1 MQRRTIL
8 TGAMGAGLAAT
19 LPIPAG
25 ATSPVPPSPRQR
37 RALDTGWRF
46 HLGHASDLAKDFNF
60 GLNQRTYAK
69 AGEDTADAAM
79 AAFDDK
85 GWAPVQLPHDWAVD
99 LPYAFPAGMKP
110 EDTKDDVASH
120 GFKAIGRDF
129 PANSVGW
136 YRRALP
142 IETGDAN
149 KRIWLEFDGVFRDAI
164 VFVNGYVV
172 ARNESGYVPFQADI
186 TDFLTFDGK
195 PNQLAVRADASFGE
209 GWFYEGAGIYRPVWL
224 VKAAPVHVPQ
234 WGSVVRST
242 VTPAGA
248 QVTATIEIRNATEAP
263 ATVTLRQ
270 HIVDADGAIVARF
283 PDAALAPAADALVT
297 HEASIA
303 LPTPRLWSIET
314 PTLYR
319 LVSELVANGA
329 AIDRYETSFGI
340 RSIRFDAERGF
351 FLNDKPVKLLGVCNH
366 QDHAGVGTAI
376 PPALDAWR
384 IARTK
389 EMGANAWR
397 SAHNPPSESF
407 LDACDRMGLLVIDE
421 ARRNSTDPEST
432 NQLERILRRDRN
444 HPSIILWS
452 VGNEEPQAMNARG
465 GRVSHKMVAHVRR
478 LDPTRP
484 TTQAFDRGHYEAAA
498 REVDV
503 IGFNYHTDRT
513 VAFHQR
519 FPNQP
524 IIGTETAST
533 VSTRGEYFNDKAR
546 QIVRAYDTEF
556 PAWASTA
563 EQWWKV
569 ADAHPYV
576 AGGFIWTGFDYRGE
590 PTPHALWPAAS
601 SYFGVMDLC
610 GFPKDNYW
618 YYRAWW
624 RPEPLVHLLPH
635 WNWAGREGQA
645 IEVWA
650 YSNAEAVELL
660 LNGHSLGR
668 RPVERGGHVEWRVPY
683 APGRLEARALRGGR
697 VVATSVRETSG
708 PAAAIRLTA
717 DRKQIAADGR
727 DLAILT
733 AEIVDAKGR
742 PVPTADTPLRFTI
755 EGPAELIGV
764 GNGDPTSHESDH
776 APTRRAFNGLAQ
788 AILRQHGDAGVI
800 KFSAEGEG
808 VRPATVAILAR

>member
-1 MQRRTIL
+1 MQRRTLL
-8 TGAMGAGLAAT
+8 TGAIGAGVVAT
-19 LPIPAG
+19 LPSA
-25 ATSPVPPSPRQR
+25 AAAAPVAPSPRTR
-37 RALDTGWRF
+37 VPLDRDWRF
-46 HLGHASDLAKDFNF
+46 HLGHASDVARDFNF
-60 GLNQRTYAK
+60 GRNQQTYAK
-69 AGEDTADAAM
+69 AGAETADAAM

-85 GWAPVQLPHDWAVD
+85 GWSPVQLPHDWAVE
-99 LPYAFPAGMKP
+99 LPYALPPGIKP
-110 EDTKDDVASH
+110 EDAKDDVAAH

-136 YRRALP
+136 YRRLLP
-142 IETGDAN
+142 IEASDAG

-172 ARNESGYVPFQADI
+172 ARNESGYAPFRADI
-186 TDFLTFDGK
+186 TDFLTFDGQ

-224 VKAAPVHVPQ
+224 VKASPVHVPQ
-234 WGSVVRST
+234 WGSFVRST
-242 VTPAGA
+242 ITPAGA
-248 QVTATIEIRNATEAP
+248 QITAAIEVRNTTEAP
-263 ATVTLRQ
+263 APVTLRQ
-270 HIVDADGAIVARF
+270 HIVDAEGAIVARF
-283 PDAALAPAADALVT
+283 PDAALALAADALVT
-297 HEASIA
+297 HEASVA
-303 LPTPRLWSIET
+303 LPTPQLWSVDT
-314 PTLYR
+314 PVLYR
-319 LVSELVANGA
+319 LVSELRANGA

-351 FLNDKPVKLLGVCNH
+351 FLNDQPVKLLGVCNH

-397 SAHNPPSESF
+397 SAHNPPSEAF
-407 LDACDRMGLLVIDE
+407 LDACDRMGMLVIDE

-432 NQLERILRRDRN
+432 SQLERILRRDRN

-465 GRVSHKMVAHVRR
+465 GRVSHAMVAHVRR

-484 TTQAFDRGHYEAAA
+484 TTQAFDRGQYEAAA

-503 IGFNYHTDRT
+503 IGFNYHTERT
-513 VAFHQR
+513 VPFHQR

-533 VSTRGEYFNDKAR
+533 VATRGAYFNDKAR

-563 EQWWKV
+563 EQWWKI

-635 WNWAGREGQA
+635 WNWPGREGQA

-660 LNGHSLGR
+660 LNGRSLGR
-668 RPVERGGHVEWRVPY
+668 RAVERAGHVEWRVPY
-683 APGRLEARALRGGR
+683 APGRLEARAIRGGR

-708 PAAAIRLTA
+708 PAAAIRLTT
-717 DRKQIAADGR
+717 DRRQIAADGR
-727 DLAILT
+727 DLAIVQ
-733 AEIVDAKGR
+733 AEIVDARGR
-742 PVPTADTPLRFTI
+742 PVATADTPLRFAV
-755 EGPAELIGV
+755 EGPAERIGV
-764 GNGDPTSHESDH
+764 GNVDPTSHESDK

-788 AILRQHGDAGVI
+788 VILRHQGDAGVI
-800 KFSAEGEG
+800 RLSVTGQD
-808 VRPATVAILAR
+808 VRPATIAILAR